1 MLRNTNPK
9 RKRRSMTSDQARRV
23 RANGFQAE
31 EEFASLISGRT
42 RTSAKKKDVIDQQNG
57 VHSVKSGKKK
67 WQIFLYTKQRF
78 QQEIDFQGCELF
90 IELIDS
96 FPNSRENYVANK
108 DKYKNIL
115 KGRMVQLKDYLSR
128 SNNKLIFF
136 KKAFLNNGEVDYF
149 TIKEGDVFHVFDGQE
164 VIETIDNSTVLVNSK
179 AKRRGEIDDQK
190 VVFKLANSGVTIGEI
205 EMRNDSPVHY
215 RQVKFWMYKEKTLN
229 LLKSKIRSER
239 QKYHRVIAHGRAIS
253 KFRIL

>member
-1 MLRNTNPK
+1 M
-9 RKRRSMTSDQARRV
+9 
-23 RANGFQAE
+23 
-31 EEFASLISGRT
+31 
-42 RTSAKKKDVIDQQNG
+42 
-57 VHSVKSGKKK
+57 
-67 WQIFLYTKQRF
+67 
-78 QQEIDFQGCELF
+78 
-90 IELIDS
+90 
-96 FPNSRENYVANK
+96 
-108 DKYKNIL
+108 
-115 KGRMVQLKDYLSR
+115 
-128 SNNKLIFF
+128 
-136 KKAFLNNGEVDYF
+136 DYF

-205 EMRNDSPVHY
+205 EMRNDSLVHY